1 LGAGCVRKRKVEGRV
16 MNTATMDAVEQILR
30 MRDGSSE
37 ELIEILHDM
46 QQTCNYLP
54 EEGLVLVSER
64 LKVPLIEVFRV
75 ANFYKAF
82 KLKPQGRHL
91 LTVCLGTACHVRGAD
106 KLVDEVSGQ
115 LGIRP
120 GETTADGEITLET
133 VNCLGV
139 CALGPVAILDGKYYE
154 RVTYAKLRAVINRL
168 GKGKK

>member
-1 LGAGCVRKRKVEGRV
+1 
-16 MNTATMDAVEQILR
+16 MDTATIDAVEQILLNR
-30 MRDGSSE
+30 SGSSE

-46 QQTCNYLP
+46 QTQCRYLP

-82 KLKPQGRHL
+82 KLTPQGRHL
-91 LTVCLGTACHVRGAD
+91 VTVCLGTACHVRGAD

-115 LGIRP
+115 LGIKP

-139 CALGPVAILDGKYYE
+139 CALGPVAILDGKCYE
-154 RVTYAKLRAVINRL
+154 RMTYAKLRTLIKSA
-168 GKGKK
+168 GKRET